1 MEFALNERV
10 LTASQTRGCI
20 GSYPWFYDSEE
31 GDEEV
36 LSGEPK
42 KGVSGYGEASI
53 SPQMDVVSETEDTR
67 DKGYCFALFKIV
79 WCFVKPEAHKTPSTR
94 I

>member
-42 KGVSGYGEASI
+42 KG
-53 SPQMDVVSETEDTR
+53 MDVVSETEDTR

-79 WCFVKPEAHKTPSTR
+79 WCFGKAGGAQNSVYQNLEFLWKRNE
-94 I
+94 